1 MPRARS
7 IRMDAPEIVARPRVS
22 PAHLSFPGEPV
33 ESAERR
39 ARERSVLMAKAAI
52 WGYRR
57 MPAEHA
63 DLTVLDDGTVTGPP
77 ADHVVHSLLPAAA
90 MGVPLLTTSDTQSL
104 PGSPIGDP
112 GNPDVVEVCFISHPG
127 DTGFRVLFAT
137 HKAGGQVMGHMWTPD
152 APQQTG
158 GSEWPATDIES
169 KGAVAP
175 TTVRG
180 RSHGRTPGASQ
191 QAHGGTPCRESRRSA
206 PPRTGPKPSRNR
218 ESGIAPAASRACL
231 YAGSRRCLRLARL
244 RQAFRPKRRTFPRP
258 AGSSIRCLLGMPR
271 RHLLTLPCVTRFFR

>member
-1 MPRARS
+1 
-7 IRMDAPEIVARPRVS
+7 MDAPEIVARPRVS

-112 GNPDVVEVCFISHPG
+112 KNPDVVEVYFISHPG

-137 HKAGGQVMGHMWTPD
+137 HKSGGQVMGHMWTPD
-152 APQQTG
+152 ASQQTG
-158 GSEWPATDIES
+158 GSECPATDIES
-169 KGAVAP
+169 NG
-175 TTVRG
+175 G
-180 RSHGRTPGASQ
+180 RSSNYRPG
-191 QAHGGTPCRESRRSA
+191 TLTREDAR
-206 PPRTGPKPSRNR
+206 
-218 ESGIAPAASRACL
+218 GITT
-231 YAGSRRCLRLARL
+231 GSRRNPM
-244 RQAFRPKRRTFPRP
+244 QGIPKVRP
-258 AGSSIRCLLGMPR
+258 APYRP
-271 RHLLTLPCVTRFFR
+271 